1 MNTKPPRP
9 LLSSFLRGDRA
20 GRADFDLPRHSRTT
34 QGLSLCCFNIVG
46 GEILTFPVPRHS
58 HYSGDRLSLWCF
70 NIVGGEI
77 STLYDLPRHSHYSGV
92 IPMVFEH
99 SGGRDFDL
107 SRHSH
112 YLTHYSGVIPMVFQH
127 SGGRD
132 FDLSRHSHYSGVIPM
147 VFEHSGGRDYA
158 RLPRHS
164 HYLTHYSGVIPMV
177 FEPNIVFLAHRL
189 RAELET

>member
-1 MNTKPPRP
+1 MQPGYSSQQPGLCNPAVERPEAASSLNSIYVTGWYPGNIQFNMNTKPPRP

-46 GEILTFPVPRHS
+46 GEILTFLVPRHS

-77 STLYDLPRHSHYSGV
+77 STYDLPRHSHYSGV

-107 SRHSH
+107 PRHS
-112 YLTHYSGVIPMVFQH
+112 HYSGVIPMVFQH
-127 SGGRD
+127 SGTPTR
-132 FDLSRHSHYSGVIPM
+132 SR
-147 VFEHSGGRDYA
+147 R
-158 RLPRHS
+158 
-164 HYLTHYSGVIPMV
+164 
-177 FEPNIVFLAHRL
+177 
-189 RAELET
+189 